1 MKSPLE
7 QLLLVA
13 LRQLVGTRLP
23 ALPDDALVSVE
34 RARDAGRGEFASNV
48 AMRLAKA
55 AGKDARELAQDI
67 VAALPASPL
76 VSRVEI
82 AGPGFINFHLGPAAL
97 AGEIRRIH
105 EMGATYGRGLSG
117 AGQRVVVGVVVESPA
132 KPLDMKRGR
141 QAAYS
146 DALSNVLVAAGHDV
160 RREASVEAPA
170 VQGVALYRG
179 KERVQLSTLHELR
192 EEIGNDACRFFFLL
206 RSHEQPLDLDL
217 KLATSRTNENPMY
230 YVQYVHARV
239 ASVMKEIKARGISF
253 ELRAALENLHRL
265 DRPTEQAL
273 IGTLLRFPSEVEAA
287 AANCAPHSI
296 VYYLRDVAN
305 AFHTYYNA
313 EKWMVEE
320 TDLRSAR
327 LALVLA
333 AGHVVR
339 NGLELLGVST
349 PESM

>member
-1 MKSPLE
+1 LKSPLE
-7 QLLLVA
+7 QLLLAA
-13 LRQLVGTRLP
+13 LRKLVGTQLP
-23 ALPDDALVSVE
+23 GLPDDALVTVE
-34 RARDAGRGEFASNV
+34 RTRAAGHGEFASNV
-48 AMRLAKA
+48 AMRLARA
-55 AGKDARELAQDI
+55 AGKEPRELARDI

-76 VSRVEI
+76 VSQVEI

-97 AGEIRRIH
+97 AGEVRRIH
-105 EMGATYGRGLSG
+105 ELGATYGRGLSG
-117 AGQRVVVGVVVESPA
+117 AGQRVIVGVVVE
-132 KPLDMKRGR
+132 PLDLKRGR

-146 DALSNVLVAAGHDV
+146 DGLSNVLVAAGHEV
-160 RREASVEAPA
+160 RRDASLEAPA
-170 VQGVALYRG
+170 VQGVTLYRG
-179 KERVQLSTLHELR
+179 QETVQSGTLRELR
-192 EEIGNDACRFFFLL
+192 EEIGDDACRFFFLL

-239 ASVMKEIKARGISF
+239 ASVMKEIKARGIPF
-253 ELRAALENLHRL
+253 ELSAALENLHRL

-273 IGTLLRFPSEVEAA
+273 IGTLLRFPGEVEAA

-296 VYYLRDVAN
+296 VYYLREVAN

-339 NGLELLGVST
+339 NGLGLLGVST

>member
-1 MKSPLE
+1 
-7 QLLLVA
+7 
-13 LRQLVGTRLP
+13 
-23 ALPDDALVSVE
+23 
-34 RARDAGRGEFASNV
+34 
-48 AMRLAKA
+48 
-55 AGKDARELAQDI
+55 
-67 VAALPASPL
+67 
-76 VSRVEI
+76 
-82 AGPGFINFHLGPAAL
+82 
-97 AGEIRRIH
+97 
-105 EMGATYGRGLSG
+105 
-117 AGQRVVVGVVVESPA
+117 
-132 KPLDMKRGR
+132 
-141 QAAYS
+141 
-146 DALSNVLVAAGHDV
+146 
-160 RREASVEAPA
+160 
-170 VQGVALYRG
+170 
-179 KERVQLSTLHELR
+179 VQLGTLRELR

-217 KLATSRTNENPMY
+217 KLARSRTNENPMY

-253 ELRAALENLHRL
+253 ELSAALENLHRL